1 MGLLKSIGKFL
12 FGGSKKSSKTETSG
26 TTTSEPWALTV
37 PHLSQYLTDT
47 ENLYGPNGADMFSPL
62 ETEGY
67 DLLSNI
73 IDADNGAIQPAID
86 ENNKTL
92 SGAYL
97 DPKSNPYITEIANRL
112 GGIASGT
119 SIGQFGS
126 GRSDSGLSSYYAGK
140 GGADAASELYF
151 NNYNNERSRMGSAV
165 GMAPSLEQGRFLAPQ
180 ALISAGQNVSSR
192 PFDLNL
198 QKGSILSS
206 IAGLGGTTNSTGKAT
221 NYGYG
226 SGLIGGIV
234 NSFTNKLFP
243 GVTPWPVGG

>member
-1 MGLLKSIGKFL
+1 MGLLSSIGKFI
-12 FGGSKKSSKTETSG
+12 FGGAKKSSKTETSG
-26 TTTSEPWALTV
+26 TSTSEPWKITV
-37 PHLSQYLTDT
+37 PYLDSYLKDTD
-47 ENLYGPNGADMFSPL
+47 NLYGPNGAPMISGL
-62 ETEGY
+62 ESNGY
-67 DLLSNI
+67 DLLQNV

-97 DPKSNPYITEIANRL
+97 SPDSNPYIADIAKRL
-112 GGIASGT
+112 GSIAAGT

-151 NNYNNERSRMGSAV
+151 NNYNNERSRMGQAV
-165 GMAPSLEQGRFLAPQ
+165 GAAPTLEAGRFLAPQ

-192 PFDLNL
+192 PFELN
-198 QKGSILSS
+198 QQRGSILSS
-206 IAGLGGTTNSTGKAT
+206 IASLGGTTTSQGKAT
-221 NYGYG
+221 NFGY
-226 SGLIGGIV
+226 SPGLVGGII

-243 GVTPWPVGG
+243 GVAPY